1 MKRAVC
7 FSLSLFQGMPTKSAT
22 KGLPSLGE
30 STGSRPASACRSFT
44 RRLNLNP
51 LQNVP
56 NEPVSVVSDFLW
68 QVLCALVNFDF
79 TTCFSLSQGIII
91 FVNASTYWLSM
102 KRRLVREMI
111 SSALAM
117 ACQKM
122 LMTHQS
128 QFLHAPHISPCLLRC
143 SQFTERPPATQAVI
157 LVESLRRSFE
167 PGESPASDKRKRW
180 QSTQH
185 LCWEQILV
193 AQKVAKAGSAY

>member
-1 MKRAVC
+1 M
-7 FSLSLFQGMPTKSAT
+7 FLSLSLFQGMPTKSAT

-44 RRLNLNP
+44 RRLNQNP
-51 LQNVP
+51 LQDVP

-68 QVLCALVNFDF
+68 QVLCSLVNFDF
-79 TTCFSLSQGIII
+79 TTCFSLSQGIIV

-128 QFLHAPHISPCLLRC
+128 QFLHAPHASCGAA
-143 SQFTERPPATQAVI
+143 S
-157 LVESLRRSFE
+157 SLNDLQLHKQLFL
-167 PGESPASDKRKRW
+167 W
-180 QSTQH
+180 
-185 LCWEQILV
+185 
-193 AQKVAKAGSAY
+193 KV